1 MVNIQ
6 IREEREKEKEKEIKE
21 RRYFNSTSDLCR
33 SRQKKLF
40 PPLPP
45 APSPPPHA
53 LLPHRKPSP
62 TSFISQGIRVSPL
75 VAAALRS
82 RSPVVALESTIVAH
96 GMPYPRNVRV
106 ALAVEAA
113 VRAAGATPATIGVIA
128 GVPTVGLTEEEI
140 ERLGR
145 GGPEGSVRKLSRR
158 DIAACVASRCDGATT
173 VSGTMLLA
181 AAAGIKV
188 FVTGGL
194 GGVHRGAS
202 ESFDISADLPELARS
217 PVAVVC
223 AFAKSVLDLP
233 KTAQLLETA
242 GVPVVGYRTSELPAF
257 FSASSGLVAPCRA
270 SDAEEAAAIVAA
282 HLRMRLGGLVIAV
295 PPPEVEGVDMRE
307 IDRAIE
313 GALARAK
320 QAEEE
325 EAKRTGGQGKG
336 TGGSSSVS
344 GAKATP
350 FLLEAIREA
359 TSGKSLEINVA
370 LVLNNAAVG
379 AAVAVA
385 LAGGRR
391 SN

>member
-1 MVNIQ
+1 M
-6 IREEREKEKEKEIKE
+6 
-21 RRYFNSTSDLCR
+21 
-33 SRQKKLF
+33 
-40 PPLPP
+40 
-45 APSPPPHA
+45 
-53 LLPHRKPSP
+53 
-62 TSFISQGIRVSPL
+62 
-75 VAAALRS
+75 
-82 RSPVVALESTIVAH
+82 VALESTIVAH
-96 GMPYPRNVRV
+96 GMPYPKNIEV

-113 VRAAGATPATIGVIA
+113 VRAAGATPATIGVVG
-128 GVPTVGLTEEEI
+128 GVPTVGLSEEEI

-145 GGPEGSVRKLSRR
+145 GGPQGSVRKLSRR
-158 DIAACVASRCDGATT
+158 DIAACVASGSDGATT

-202 ESFDISADLPELARS
+202 DTFDISADLPELARS

-242 GVPVVGYRTSELPAF
+242 GVPVVGYKTTELPAF
-257 FSASSGLVAPCRA
+257 FSPRSGIAAPISA
-270 SDAEEAAAIVAA
+270 ADADEAARIVSA
-282 HLRMRLGGLVIAV
+282 HLKMNLGGLVIAV
-295 PPPEVEGVDMRE
+295 PPPMVEGVDLRE
-307 IDRAIE
+307 IDRAVE
-313 GALARAK
+313 GALAKAKAAEAAEVERA
-320 QAEEE
+320 
-325 EAKRTGGQGKG
+325 GGGG
-336 TGGSSSVS
+336 DGGSGSSSAVS

-359 TSGKSLEINVA
+359 TGGKSLEINVA

-379 AAVAVA
+379 GAVAVA

-391 SN
+391 SC

>member
-1 MVNIQ
+1 M
-6 IREEREKEKEKEIKE
+6 
-21 RRYFNSTSDLCR
+21 
-33 SRQKKLF
+33 
-40 PPLPP
+40 
-45 APSPPPHA
+45 
-53 LLPHRKPSP
+53 
-62 TSFISQGIRVSPL
+62 
-75 VAAALRS
+75 
-82 RSPVVALESTIVAH
+82 VALESTIVAH
-96 GMPYPRNVRV
+96 GMPYPRNVQV

-128 GVPTVGLTEEEI
+128 GVPIVGLTGEEI
-140 ERLGR
+140 ERLGK

-158 DIAACVASRCDGATT
+158 DIAACVASGADGATT
-173 VSGTMLLA
+173 VSGTALLA

-242 GVPVVGYRTSELPAF
+242 GVPVIGYRTSELPAF
-257 FSASSGLVAPCRA
+257 FSPSSGLAAPCRA
-270 SDAEEAAAIVAA
+270 SGAEEAAAIVAA
-282 HLRMRLGGLVIAV
+282 HLRMGLGGLVIAV
-295 PPPEVEGVDMRE
+295 PPPRVEGVDMRE

-313 GALARAK
+313 GALERARA
-320 QAEEE
+320 AVEGEERRPGGKE
-325 EAKRTGGQGKG
+325 EGN
-336 TGGSSSVS
+336 GSSSPAS

-359 TSGKSLEINVA
+359 TGGKSLEINVA

-391 SN
+391 SS

>member
-1 MVNIQ
+1 M
-6 IREEREKEKEKEIKE
+6 
-21 RRYFNSTSDLCR
+21 
-33 SRQKKLF
+33 
-40 PPLPP
+40 
-45 APSPPPHA
+45 
-53 LLPHRKPSP
+53 
-62 TSFISQGIRVSPL
+62 QGIRVSPL

-113 VRAAGATPATIGVIA
+113 VRAAGATPATVGVVA
-128 GVPTVGLTEEEI
+128 GVPTVGLSKEEI

-145 GGPEGSVRKLSRR
+145 GGAEGTVRKLSRR
-158 DIAACVASRCDGATT
+158 DIAACVASRSDGATT

-242 GVPVVGYRTSELPAF
+242 GVPVVGYRTGELPAF
-257 FSASSGLVAPCRA
+257 FSQRSGLAAPCRA
-270 SDAEEAAAIVAA
+270 SDAEEAAKIIEA
-282 HLRMRLGGLVIAV
+282 HLGMRLGGLVVAV
-295 PPPEVEGVDMRE
+295 PPPEVEGVDLRE
-307 IDRAIE
+307 IDRAVE
-313 GALARAK
+313 GALARARA
-320 QAEEE
+320 AEEE
-325 EAKRTGGQGKG
+325 EAKRNGNNGSNSS
-336 TGGSSSVS
+336 SSSVS

-359 TSGKSLEINVA
+359 TGGKSLEINVA

-379 AAVAVA
+379 GAIAVA

-391 SN
+391 SF